1 MQVRYD
7 DGESRRHLMSRTK
20 WREGEGDGEDSS
32 ASSDG
37 DGEEFDGEE
46 LDGDGGGEDRL
57 AAEEAQQQQQQ
68 TPRQRH
74 AASARPPLPAGA
86 AVSAP
91 TSAGLVEWPEAR
103 VDLKLGE
110 AAFARGWR
118 VVEAWA
124 GGAAKSHWRYISPD
138 GTAFSS
144 VKHVQEAQQEVQ
156 QEAQQEA
163 RGEERRQGW
172 EQQHWERQY
181 AQGHAHEQQLARE
194 QLRQVVQRIQ
204 CTRRR

>member
-7 DGESRRHLMSRTK
+7 DGESHRHLMSRTK

-46 LDGDGGGEDRL
+46 FDGDGGGEDRL
-57 AAEEAQQQQQQ
+57 AAEEAQQQQ

-86 AVSAP
+86 AASAP

-118 VVEAWA
+118 VVEAWP

-163 RGEERRQGW
+163 RQPALQRHGRSVRTMRRLCRCTTTCPQLVQMQKAQLEE
-172 EQQHWERQY
+172 
-181 AQGHAHEQQLARE
+181 GHLTDRHSG
-194 QLRQVVQRIQ
+194 
-204 CTRRR
+204 